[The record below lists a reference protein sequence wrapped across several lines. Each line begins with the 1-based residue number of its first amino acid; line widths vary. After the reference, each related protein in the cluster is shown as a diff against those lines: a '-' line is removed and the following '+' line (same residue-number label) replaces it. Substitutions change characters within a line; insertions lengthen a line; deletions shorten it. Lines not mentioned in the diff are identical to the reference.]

1 MRDDIQVVW
10 IVSGVG
16 AGVEEGMGAS
26 DTEVDVAVVVGSDIE
41 VEGSLSVSFL
51 EEERQ
56 SRATACPIPSTN
68 GKLPKLHPN
77 AFSPPYTSNTLNRS
91 NSPSDVLVIT
101 SVGLKLNCGTYSS
114 PFLIFVCLSALI
126 QTAREGYVSSWVRRG
141 ERIVC
146 WRWIWDSRMNV
157 RREDLD

>member
-16 AGVEEGMGAS
+16 AGVGDGMGAT
-26 DTEVDVAVVVGSDIE
+26 DAALDVVVVVGSDVD
-41 VEGSLSVSFL
+41 VEGSLSLSLSFL

-114 PFLIFVCLSALI
+114 PFLILGRLSSLI
-126 QTAREGYVSSWVRRG
+126 HTAREG
-141 ERIVC
+141 
-146 WRWIWDSRMNV
+146 
-157 RREDLD
+157 

>member
-1 MRDDIQVVW
+1 MAGKVFEVKCESRESVRDDIQVVW
-10 IVSGVG
+10 MVSGVG
-16 AGVEEGMGAS
+16 AGEGEGMGAG
-26 DTEVDVAVVVGSDIE
+26 DAELDVAVVIGSDVDTE
-41 VEGSLSVSFL
+41 VSLSFL

-77 AFSPPYTSNTLNRS
+77 AFSPPYTSNTLNKS

-114 PFLIFVCLSALI
+114 PLPVFVCLSDLVH
-126 QTAREGYVSSWVRRG
+126 TAREGYVSSWVRRG
-141 ERIVC
+141 RRIVC
-146 WRWIWDSRMNV
+146 WR
-157 RREDLD
+157 